1 MTACAA
7 GCTLRDQH
15 RADCADDTCRGCLP
29 RPAADGLQVCLRD
42 EARARTALRDLPG
55 LWVDV
60 EASMTLKARQRGS
73 RGRGDA
79 LPVDV
84 DAADWRLRA
93 KSCLVGWVK
102 VLEEDY
108 AVSLADARDDVAW
121 LAHKVGVHAGRLL
134 ASDHAGQLHTDVLEL
149 AGQGK
154 RLAFRSSSGAP
165 ITVACPGCG
174 TRVRLDPDAEWIECV
189 CGEGGVLMW
198 WQRRLAPDLDL
209 MNAADTVTH
218 ILLSQRHR
226 LTEVQLRQ
234 WVKRGYVTTRGR
246 DDAGR
251 SLYDPIEVAAVVIQR
266 RARTA

>member
-1 MTACAA
+1 
-7 GCTLRDQH
+7 
-15 RADCADDTCRGCLP
+15 
-29 RPAADGLQVCLRD
+29 VCLRD
-42 EARARTALRDLPG
+42 EERARTALRDLPG

-60 EASMTLKARQRGS
+60 ESSMTLKARQRGS

-93 KSCLVGWVK
+93 KACLVGWVK

-108 AVSLADARDDVAW
+108 AVSLAEARDDVAW

-189 CGEGGVLMW
+189 CGQGGVLMW
-198 WQRRLAPDLDL
+198 WRRRLAPDLGEPMPAPDL
-209 MNAADTVTH
+209 IAWLRLNH
-218 ILLSQRHR
+218 RYR

-234 WVKRGYVTTRGR
+234 WVTRGHVTADGR

-251 SLYDPIEVAAVVIQR
+251 SLYDPVKVAAVVIQR